1 MDQTTCATIA
11 TLVPVLLLAIAL
23 EGRGVHV
30 KLRLQPW
37 YPWVVGAALVAGF
50 AAMGLALY
58 GTSAHGFDAG
68 DGAVVVTWVFT
79 IVTGLCT
86 FFFLI
91 LIAVSIEVEADA
103 VKERD
108 AAVAK
113 MKESALGRFRLRLGG
128 RRTSD

>member
-23 EGRGVHV
+23 EGRSVHV

-37 YPWVVGAALVAGF
+37 YPWLVGAALVTGF

-58 GTSAHGFDAG
+58 GTSAKGFEDG
-68 DGAVVVTWVFT
+68 DGAIIVTWVFT
-79 IVTGLCT
+79 CITAACT

-91 LIAVSIEVEADA
+91 MLAVSVEVEADA
-103 VKERD
+103 AKAHE

-113 MKESALGRFRLRLGG
+113 MNKSAWGRFRLRLGG
-128 RRTSD
+128 RRANG